1 MTNKKKI
8 LAFAGSG
15 SSVSINRQLIKYTLE
30 NFQDFELEFLDLNDF
45 EMPIY
50 SHVREKK
57 EGVPQAALEFRKK
70 LHEAD
75 GIIVSV
81 AEHNWNIT
89 TVMKNLLDWCSR
101 VDMNIFNSK
110 PMLLMSTSISRA
122 GGVRAMEYMLSTK
135 DKFNMNLIE
144 TFSLPSFNHTFAEGK
159 ITDEEFK
166 KEHSEKVDAFKKVL
180 A

>member
-1 MTNKKKI
+1 MKKI
-8 LAFAGSG
+8 IAFAGSN

-30 NFQDFELEFLDLNDF
+30 NFKDFEVEFLALNDF

-50 SHVREKK
+50 SHDREKK
-57 EGVPQAALEFRKK
+57 DGAPQLALDFRKK

-89 TVMKNLLDWCSR
+89 AAMKNLLDWCSR
-101 VDMNIFNSK
+101 VDMNIFNAK
-110 PMLLMSTSISRA
+110 PMLLMSASISRA
-122 GGVRAMEYMLSTK
+122 GGARALEYMLTTK
-135 DKFNMNLIE
+135 EKFNMNVIE
-144 TFSLPSFNHTFAEGK
+144 TFSLPSFNHTFADGK
-159 ITDEEFK
+159 ITDEELRKELLERTDIFK
-166 KEHSEKVDAFKKVL
+166 KTL